1 MSVDGRLGAGCGPP
15 GEGQA
20 STWNK
25 ETPTALV
32 YMFSSVQQYYTSLQL
47 LHCRQHSNIGNPTI
61 HRTQK

>member
-25 ETPTALV
+25 EPPTALV
-32 YMFSSVQQYYTSLQL
+32 YMY
-47 LHCRQHSNIGNPTI
+47 
-61 HRTQK
+61 